1 MILSWHALAPGPNSA
16 SLVRLS
22 RAVASIEETLDPD
35 LFQHM
40 IFAEVLVVGVGY
52 HFIEDTVDGY
62 RLVRSPDTMLQRYD
76 EMCEAL
82 GFAQRAML
90 PIGKRLRESGI
101 PIDDMTLPAQ
111 VVIEALNPAE
121 RSEVFTHPSP
131 GGNRR
136 SFTLRGLSRG
146 FRRRLI

>member
-1 MILSWHALAPGPNSA
+1 MILSWHALAPGTNAA

-22 RAVASIEETLDPD
+22 RSVASIEDTMDPD

-40 IFAEVLVVGVGY
+40 IFAEVLAEGVGY
-52 HFIEDTVDGY
+52 HAIEDTVDGY

-76 EMCEAL
+76 EMCKAL

-101 PIDDMTLPAQ
+101 PVGDMIFTAQHVIDALDPAG
-111 VVIEALNPAE
+111 

-131 GGNRR
+131 GGNRS